1 MAERRMFAMSVV
13 DSDDFLEMP
22 VGAQLLYFHLSMR
35 ADDDG
40 FITPMEIMSLI
51 GAKDDDMK
59 ILIAKKFII
68 PCESGVVVIRHWKV
82 NNHLR
87 NDRYKRG

>member
-1 MAERRMFAMSVV
+1 MAERRMFALSVV

-40 FITPMEIMSLI
+40 FITPGDVMRLI
-51 GAKDDDMK
+51 GARDDDMK
-59 ILIAKKFII
+59 ILIEKKFII
-68 PCESGVVVIRHWKV
+68 PCESGVMAIRHWKV